1 MRLKG
6 AAPVSDLRN
15 AMRQLLSSALL
26 IVAVSGCTAVTDFV
40 KPYRIDVRQGNYITQ
55 DMVSQLKPGM
65 SREQVR
71 FVLGTPL
78 VSDIFHAD
86 RWDYVYRFQPGKG
99 ASQERRLTVIFEDG
113 RLARLDGDV
122 RPADAAP
129 QPAP

>member
-26 IVAVSGCTAVTDFV
+26 IVAVSGCTAGVDFV
-40 KPYRIDVRQGNYITQ
+40 KPYRIDVRQGNYVTQ
-55 DMVSQLKPGM
+55 DMVSQLQPGM
-65 SREQVR
+65 SRDQVR

-99 ASQERRLTVIFEDG
+99 VAQERRLTVIFEEG
-113 RLARLDGDV
+113 RLVRLDGDV
-122 RPADAAP
+122 RAAEAAP

>member
-15 AMRQLLSSALL
+15 AMRQLIPAALL
-26 IVAVSGCTAVTDFV
+26 IVAVSGCTAVVDFV
-40 KPYRIDVRQGNYITQ
+40 KPYRIDVRQGNYVTQ

-65 SREQVR
+65 SRDQVR

-99 ASQERRLTVIFEDG
+99 VAQERRLTVIFEGG
-113 RLARLDGDV
+113 RLLRLDGDV
-122 RPADAAP
+122 RAADAAP

>member
-26 IVAVSGCTAVTDFV
+26 IVAVSGCTAVVDFV
-40 KPYRIDVRQGNYITQ
+40 KPYRIDVRQGNYVTQ

-65 SREQVR
+65 SRDQVR

-99 ASQERRLTVIFEDG
+99 VAQERRLTVIFEGG
-113 RLARLDGDV
+113 RLLRLDGDV
-122 RPADAAP
+122 RAADAAP

>member
-1 MRLKG
+1 MNKT
-6 AAPVSDLRN
+6 
-15 AMRQLLSSALL
+15 SAL
-26 IVAVSGCTAVTDFV
+26 VALAALTLLGACSAERVSHFPSYKLKVV
-40 KPYRIDVRQGNYITQ
+40 QGNEPDPRAIASLQ
-55 DMVSQLKPGM
+55 GGM